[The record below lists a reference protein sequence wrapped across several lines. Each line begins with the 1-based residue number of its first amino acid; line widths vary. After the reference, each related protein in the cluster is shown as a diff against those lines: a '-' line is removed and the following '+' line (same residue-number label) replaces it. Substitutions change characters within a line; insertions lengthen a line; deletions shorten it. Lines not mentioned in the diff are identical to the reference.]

1 MFSTYIYIVKKEYIF
16 CIKLIQKITILNDEG
31 IPIFFH
37 NFSSSSQEDENY
49 QLIASYFDQIMR
61 FTKYGFKESLNKL
74 EMNRSVF
81 YFYTHPKSNFHL
93 IFKCDNR
100 VDKKKLK
107 KRNLDRVAA
116 KVFDTFLTKFSKEL
130 KNFNGNFS
138 QFKSFSLDVYDI
150 IKSKGFFRNIERELN
165 IF

>member
-1 MFSTYIYIVKKEYIF
+1 
-16 CIKLIQKITILNDEG
+16 
-31 IPIFFH
+31 
-37 NFSSSSQEDENY
+37 
-49 QLIASYFDQIMR
+49 MR